1 MNRIQLIQA
10 LIPLLYDWS
19 KTPKGNTTQK
29 QVGSYGGKHAIEHLI
44 DFYITNDEF
53 IEACVGLGIPH
64 KKGDPNYVFYMKSR
78 FELNLHNHSVI
89 TKRPKWFKKAEWDA
103 YLHAK
108 EQSNTIVNNLIE
120 NVEGETRFQRL
131 ASVVGHHP

>member
-1 MNRIQLIQA
+1 MNRIQLIQE
-10 LIPLLYDWS
+10 LLPLLYDWS
-19 KTPKGNTTQK
+19 KKTTK
-29 QVGSYGGKHAIEHLI
+29 RVGSYGGKHAIEHLI

-53 IEACVGLGIPH
+53 IEACVGLDIPH
-64 KKGDPNYVFYMKSR
+64 TKGNPNYTFHMKHR
-78 FELNLHNHSVI
+78 FPSIPDHR
-89 TKRPKWFKKAEWDA
+89 TTQRPKWCKKAEWDD

-120 NVEGETRFQRL
+120 NTEGSSRFQRL

>member
-19 KTPKGNTTQK
+19 KKTKK
-29 QVGSYGGKHAIEHLI
+29 RVGSYGGKHVVEHLI

-64 KKGDPNYVFYMKSR
+64 TKGDPNYTFHMKHR
-78 FELNLHNHSVI
+78 FPSI
-89 TKRPKWFKKAEWDA
+89 PDRDRPTQRPKWCRKAEWDA
-103 YLHAK
+103 YLSVM
-108 EQSNTIVNNLIE
+108 EYSNIIINDLIE
-120 NVEGETRFQRL
+120 NVKGETRFQRL

>member
-10 LIPLLYDWS
+10 LLPLLYDWS
-19 KTPKGNTTQK
+19 KKTKK
-29 QVGSYGGKHAIEHLI
+29 RVGSYGGKHVVEHLI

-64 KKGDPNYVFYMKSR
+64 TKGDPNYVFYMKSR
-78 FELNLHNHSVI
+78 FEMSLRSNN
-89 TKRPKWFKKAEWDA
+89 TMERPKWCRKAEWDA
-103 YLHAK
+103 YLSAK
-108 EQSNTIVNNLIE
+108 EYSNTIINDLIG